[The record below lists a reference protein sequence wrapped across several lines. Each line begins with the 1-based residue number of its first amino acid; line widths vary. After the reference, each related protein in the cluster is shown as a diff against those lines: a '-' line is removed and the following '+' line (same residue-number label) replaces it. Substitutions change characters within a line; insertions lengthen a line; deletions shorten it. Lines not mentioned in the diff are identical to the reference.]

1 MVYTNFNKKR
11 NRFSDKLKLKIV
23 IIYNEYI
30 IYYIHSNLFLYLKKL
45 F

>member
-11 NRFSDKLKLKIV
+11 NRFNNKLKFKSV

-30 IYYIHSNLFLYLKKL
+30 IYYILYT
-45 F
+45 FEFVFIFE